1 MGCVTAACLA
11 KDQSN
16 LVYGIDPS
24 EAKVDKINHGLPTV
38 YEPYLDQ
45 LYEQLAQTN
54 PIKAFSDLTSINEA
68 LDAIYVCV
76 GTPLDKSNSSLDMSH
91 VFTVFLQIK
100 EFILRTNSNPAILL
114 RSTLNPGT
122 CSQLLALLED
132 VDDLCNGKNFQLYI
146 TQNSYVRFCSR

>member
-1 MGCVTAACLA
+1 MKIAVLGLGYVGCVTAACLA

-24 EAKVDKINHGLPTV
+24 TKVDKINHGLPTV

-91 VFTVFLQIK
+91 VFTVFL
-100 EFILRTNSNPAILL
+100 
-114 RSTLNPGT
+114 
-122 CSQLLALLED
+122 
-132 VDDLCNGKNFQLYI
+132 
-146 TQNSYVRFCSR
+146 

>member
-1 MGCVTAACLA
+1 MKIAVLGLGYVGCVTAACLA

-68 LDAIYVCV
+68 LDAIYVV
-76 GTPLDKSNSSLDMSH
+76 VPLDKSILLWICPTSLLFFFKSKS
-91 VFTVFLQIK
+91 LYCP
-100 EFILRTNSNPAILL
+100 NSNP
-114 RSTLNPGT
+114 R
-122 CSQLLALLED
+122 
-132 VDDLCNGKNFQLYI
+132 Y
-146 TQNSYVRFCSR
+146 FCVQHLIQELVPVT